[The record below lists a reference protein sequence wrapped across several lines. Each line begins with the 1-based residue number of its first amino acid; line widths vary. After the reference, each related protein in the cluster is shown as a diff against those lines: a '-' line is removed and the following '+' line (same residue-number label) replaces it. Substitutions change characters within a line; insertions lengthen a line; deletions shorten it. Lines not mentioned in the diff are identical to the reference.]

1 MKNRKSFLIAFAIV
15 GLSLFPTTVQAQ
27 LPGFMDDV
35 DDETAIAPAAP
46 IDGFISL
53 AILMGGIIGYRKLK
67 DDKNQH

>member
-1 MKNRKSFLIAFAIV
+1 MKNKKSFLIAFALV
-15 GLSLFPTTVQAQ
+15 GLSLLPMTVQAQ

-35 DDETAIAPAAP
+35 DDETPAAP

-67 DDKNQH
+67 DEKTQH

>member
-1 MKNRKSFLIAFAIV
+1 MKNKKSFLIAFALV
-15 GLSLFPTTVQAQ
+15 ALSLLPTTIQAQQ

-35 DDETAIAPAAP
+35 DDETPAAP

-67 DDKNQH
+67 NDKTQH

>member
-1 MKNRKSFLIAFAIV
+1 
-15 GLSLFPTTVQAQ
+15 
-27 LPGFMDDV
+27 V